1 LRDRKITAYI
11 PLRDKKLGNGKYA
24 PPAGFNYDRENNRY
38 QCIAGNFLY
47 PHKPTDG
54 LTRYVIKN
62 RGCHSCPLQAQCFPQ
77 GFKGRSMRIQR
88 ADFQDFY
95 DAIRKRQKSPNF
107 RKKRFER
114 SWKVEGIFAE
124 AKENHCLRRAK
135 YRGLAKTQIQV
146 YLSASV
152 QNLKR
157 LIKALG
163 DMPGSTLDAF
173 IQILARKS
181 DQFCQKFAFLVFV
194 HG

>member
-1 LRDRKITAYI
+1 
-11 PLRDKKLGNGKYA
+11 
-24 PPAGFNYDRENNRY
+24 
-38 QCIAGNFLY
+38 
-47 PHKPTDG
+47 
-54 LTRYVIKN
+54 
-62 RGCHSCPLQAQCFPQ
+62 
-77 GFKGRSMRIQR
+77 MRIQR